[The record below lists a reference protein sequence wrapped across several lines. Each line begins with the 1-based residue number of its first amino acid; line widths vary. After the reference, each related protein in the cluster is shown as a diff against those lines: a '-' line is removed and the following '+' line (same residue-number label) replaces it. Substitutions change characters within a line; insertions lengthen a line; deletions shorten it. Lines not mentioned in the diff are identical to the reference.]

1 MSLLECTLRRIEPG
15 DRGCREAAI
24 RRIHQMTMP
33 RWALGRV
40 LDLAVD
46 LAGMT
51 RSLDIPVARKEIVLM
66 AGDHGVV
73 AEGVCPQPSEVTAQ
87 MVRNFCRG
95 GGGVNVLAQVARAH
109 VTLVDMGV
117 AADLTGLPLLH
128 RKIAWGTRN
137 MLHAPAMTRQQAVT
151 AVETGIALAEAL
163 VADGAQVI
171 APGEMGIGNSTPA
184 TAILA
189 VLAHADDPAPFTGQ
203 GAGLPAERLAHKA
216 EVIRQAIALHRPD
229 PEDALDVLAKVGGF
243 EIGGIAGLVLG
254 AAARRCPVLLDG
266 FISTAG
272 ALLATTIC
280 PTAGEYLILAH
291 GSAEPG
297 HVAMA
302 RMLGKRPLLDLGL
315 RLGEGT
321 GAALAMPLL
330 DSASALMNQMTTF
343 TDAQVTE
350 QGLG

>member
-1 MSLLECTLRRIEPG
+1 MNLLESTLRRIEPV
-15 DRGCREAAI
+15 DSGCREAAI
-24 RRIHQMTMP
+24 QRIHQMTMP

-51 RSLDIPVARKEIVLM
+51 RDLTIPVARKEIVLM

-73 AEGVCPQPSEVTAQ
+73 AEGICPQPSKVTAQ

-95 GGGVNVLAQVARAH
+95 GGGVNVLADVARAH

-117 AADLTGLPLLH
+117 AADLTDLPLLH
-128 RKIAWGTRN
+128 RKIAWGTQN
-137 MLHAPAMTRQQAVT
+137 MLHAPAMTRQQAIT
-151 AVETGIALAEAL
+151 ALETGIALADDL
-163 VADGAQVI
+163 VSNGVQVI
-171 APGEMGIGNSTPA
+171 APGEMGIGNTTPA
-184 TAILA
+184 TAILT
-189 VLAHADDPAPFTGQ
+189 VLAHAENPAPFTGQ

-216 EVIRQAIALHRPD
+216 EVIRQAIELHHPD
-229 PEDALDVLAKVGGF
+229 PEDALDVLAKVGGL

-254 AAARRCPVLLDG
+254 AAASHCPILLDG

-272 ALLATTIC
+272 ALLATTLC
-280 PTAGEYLILAH
+280 MTAGEYLILGH

-302 RMLGKRPLLDLGL
+302 KMLGKRPLLDLEL

-330 DSASALMNQMTTF
+330 DAASALMNRMTSF
-343 TDAQVTE
+343 AEAQVTD

>member
-1 MSLLECTLRRIEPG
+1 MNLLESTLQRIEPA
-15 DRGCREAAI
+15 DQSSREAAI
-24 RRIHQMTMP
+24 RHIHQMTMP

-51 RSLDIPVARKEIVLM
+51 RDLTVPVARKEIVLM

-95 GGGVNVLAQVARAH
+95 GGGVNVLAKVAHAH

-117 AADLTGLPLLH
+117 AADLEELPLLSH
-128 RKIAWGTRN
+128 KIAWGTRN
-137 MLHAPAMTRQQAVT
+137 MLHEPAMPRQQAVT
-151 AVETGIALAEAL
+151 ALETGIALADEL
-163 VADGAQVI
+163 VADGVQVI
-171 APGEMGIGNSTPA
+171 APGEMGIGNSTA
-184 TAILA
+184 ASAILA
-189 VLAHADDPAPFTGQ
+189 VLAQADDPTPFTGR
-203 GAGLPAERLAHKA
+203 GAGLPVDRLAHKV

-229 PEDALDVLAKVGGF
+229 PKDALDVLSKVGGF

-254 AAARRCPVLLDG
+254 AASRHCPILVDG

-297 HVAMA
+297 HVFMSQ
-302 RMLGKRPLLDLGL
+302 MLGKRPLLDLEL

-330 DSASALMNQMTTF
+330 DAASALMNHMTTF
-343 TDAQVTE
+343 TEAQVTE
-350 QGLG
+350 QGL